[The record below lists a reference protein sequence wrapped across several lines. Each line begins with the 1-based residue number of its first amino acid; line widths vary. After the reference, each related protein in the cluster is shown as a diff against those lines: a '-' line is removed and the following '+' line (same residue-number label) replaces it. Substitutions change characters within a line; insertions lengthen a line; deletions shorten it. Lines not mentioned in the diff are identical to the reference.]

1 MKILSFLIALLSRR
15 DWVYSLSLLVP
26 LVAYNLG
33 LKTYD
38 LVASQSFG
46 DSGLTRVLYLMQ
58 SNIFF
63 TLGYS
68 LLWIGLFAVARRKLQ
83 HWTVVVLFHVST
95 ILLIILN
102 TCAHWHF
109 QETGTT
115 FDYGTIAEWISKFRE
130 VMPVLDY
137 RVPLSAWTLL
147 FAALLYA
154 VFGPPFLTRAVSRWR
169 GWTGTSA
176 ARAAKISSLGSLVLL
191 LLALGFGSLS
201 VLAGATALARDPFAN
216 VVLTGIRETSTQEV
230 GVEDTTAEVSEPGA
244 DSTTEYP
251 ATNASL
257 AYTPETK
264 KRNVVLIH
272 LESTRARSVTP
283 YNKDLN
289 TMPFL
294 NELAK
299 SSLLAEHARVVVPR
313 SSKGSTAINCGIEPA
328 LFPGPE
334 FEPGGIP
341 APCLAGLLKGQG
353 YRTVF
358 IQSVSNAANSYWD
371 DDLAR
376 NFGYEEFYS
385 PEVMDRE
392 GFQVTNTFGYE

>member
-1 MKILSFLIALLSRR
+1 LDESKELKILSFLIALLSRR

-147 FAALLYA
+147 FAALVRGFWAPFSDTGRQPVARMDGNLRGQSGQDLILGLSRAFTAGVGFRVALSAGRRYC
-154 VFGPPFLTRAVSRWR
+154 FGQGPVRQCGPD
-169 GWTGTSA
+169 
-176 ARAAKISSLGSLVLL
+176 
-191 LLALGFGSLS
+191 
-201 VLAGATALARDPFAN
+201 RDK
-216 VVLTGIRETSTQEV
+216 G
-230 GVEDTTAEVSEPGA
+230 D
-244 DSTTEYP
+244 
-251 ATNASL
+251 
-257 AYTPETK
+257 
-264 KRNVVLIH
+264 
-272 LESTRARSVTP
+272 
-283 YNKDLN
+283 
-289 TMPFL
+289 
-294 NELAK
+294 
-299 SSLLAEHARVVVPR
+299 EH
-313 SSKGSTAINCGIEPA
+313 
-328 LFPGPE
+328 
-334 FEPGGIP
+334 PGGGGGGYN
-341 APCLAGLLKGQG
+341 CQG
-353 YRTVF
+353 
-358 IQSVSNAANSYWD
+358 
-371 DDLAR
+371 
-376 NFGYEEFYS
+376 E
-385 PEVMDRE
+385 
-392 GFQVTNTFGYE
+392 

>member
-1 MKILSFLIALLSRR
+1 LDESKELKILSFLIALLSRR

-154 VFGPPFLTRAVSRWR
+154 VFGPPFLTRAVSRGQSGQDLILGLSR
-169 GWTGTSA
+169 AFTAGVGFRVALSA
-176 ARAAKISSLGSLVLL
+176 GRRYC
-191 LLALGFGSLS
+191 FGQGP
-201 VLAGATALARDPFAN
+201 VRQCGPDRDK
-216 VVLTGIRETSTQEV
+216 G
-230 GVEDTTAEVSEPGA
+230 D
-244 DSTTEYP
+244 
-251 ATNASL
+251 
-257 AYTPETK
+257 
-264 KRNVVLIH
+264 
-272 LESTRARSVTP
+272 
-283 YNKDLN
+283 
-289 TMPFL
+289 
-294 NELAK
+294 
-299 SSLLAEHARVVVPR
+299 EH
-313 SSKGSTAINCGIEPA
+313 
-328 LFPGPE
+328 
-334 FEPGGIP
+334 PGG
-341 APCLAGLLKGQG
+341 GGGG
-353 YRTVF
+353 YNCR
-358 IQSVSNAANSYWD
+358 
-371 DDLAR
+371 
-376 NFGYEEFYS
+376 GE
-385 PEVMDRE
+385 
-392 GFQVTNTFGYE
+392 